1 MQFLIKLFFCELRN
15 FPTRVI
21 PWKSLVTRSHAH
33 KLTEVPSAL
42 QTRHATILGNDYDYG
57 VAKLHVLIS
66 WQNNI
71 IDSLLFLYRILR
83 FSAQKYLTTW
93 TSLVLQEAA
102 VLIFYCLF
110 LNFQNKYYYFLKV
123 THLKTPYY
131 STPWTWN
138 SISPE
143 EQYELTLVLLYWILK
158 DLLQIILV

>member
-1 MQFLIKLFFCELRN
+1 MGILVATVKFALLGTKKALLLDELPPPPPPLSLFL
-15 FPTRVI
+15 
-21 PWKSLVTRSHAH
+21 SL
-33 KLTEVPSAL
+33 LY
-42 QTRHATILGNDYDYG
+42 TRHATILGNDYDYG

-131 STPWTWN
+131 STPYGHGTQF
-138 SISPE
+138 SPKNNMS
-143 EQYELTLVLLYWILK
+143 LLLFFYIEYWRIYYR
-158 DLLQIILV
+158 